1 MDAPPTNGSGNMGN
15 LRQARGRP
23 LHLRR
28 QHSLPNLFFAMTG
41 PTSSFIL
48 FPDRPDPT
56 GNQANQG
63 TEAQSYV
70 SGPALKEP
78 ALVHGAVSAAHCSFV
93 AHSPQ
98 TRPLLSGERNDLA
111 PPAQTMGATSLASRW
126 EPSDLRESV
135 LNTISQARAPSTIR
149 LFALKWSVFSAW
161 CTLRG
166 AGPVLCDILLILS
179 YLQELLEKG
188 HSPSTLKVYVA
199 AIEASH
205 APLDGQSVGR
215 NNLVVCFLKGSRRL
229 NSPALSPSRHGIC
242 PKC

>member
-1 MDAPPTNGSGNMGN
+1 MGN

-28 QHSLPNLFFAMTG
+28 QHSLPNLFFAISG

-111 PPAQTMGATSLASRW
+111 PPAQTMGAYIFGLSMGAFRPSR
-126 EPSDLRESV
+126 ECAKYYFSGL
-135 LNTISQARAPSTIR
+135 STIYDT
-149 LFALKWSVFSAW
+149 
-161 CTLRG
+161 TL
-166 AGPVLCDILLILS
+166 
-179 YLQELLEKG
+179 
-188 HSPSTLKVYVA
+188 
-199 AIEASH
+199 
-205 APLDGQSVGR
+205 
-215 NNLVVCFLKGSRRL
+215 
-229 NSPALSPSRHGIC
+229 C
-242 PKC
+242 P